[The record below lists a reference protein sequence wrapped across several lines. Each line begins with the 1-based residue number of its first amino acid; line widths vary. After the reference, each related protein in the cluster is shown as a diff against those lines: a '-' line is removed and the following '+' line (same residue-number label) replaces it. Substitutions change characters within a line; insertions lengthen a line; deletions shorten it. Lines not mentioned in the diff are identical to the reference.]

1 MMASEIF
8 KLDAS
13 RAEKLTKTRVQF
25 LLTPTVGKT
34 NYNDKCNLR
43 KQTHKP
49 HKARPRDIKSKKL
62 KSFLLWIYCRWPVI
76 CSKQGA
82 IWLSWGLWRKKILPE
97 ILEAS
102 VSSKTYTICNS
113 HLTFKYLQYIP
124 SWNGNKYFD
133 LVINLQNHIF
143 ENSISKFK

>member
-1 MMASEIF
+1 MNI
-8 KLDAS
+8 
-13 RAEKLTKTRVQF
+13 LTSPLSSSSSLRLSHWQLAVLSPV
-25 LLTPTVGKT
+25 LLLKQIIKIKV
-34 NYNDKCNLR
+34 R
-43 KQTHKP
+43 KQSHKP
-49 HKARPRDIKSKKL
+49 HKARSRDIKSKKL

-102 VSSKTYTICNS
+102 ESSKTYTICNS